1 MDWLKT
7 LAPTIA
13 TVLGGPLAGLAVQA
27 VGSALGMSDATS
39 EKINEVLTSGNM
51 TGEQV
56 AAVKKAEIDLKAKLA
71 ELQIKP
77 EEIAAQDRASARDM
91 QTKTGSTWRKLRVGF
106 LSVLAL
112 LITFGFFGIL
122 IGMMTG
128 DLKSTGNTD
137 ALLIMLGALG
147 AAWGAVVNF
156 YYGSSAGSNAKTELL
171 AKR

>member
-1 MDWLKT
+1 MEWLKT

-13 TVLGGPLAGLAVQA
+13 TVLGGPLAGMAVQA
-27 VGSALGMSDATS
+27 IGSAMGMSDATG
-39 EKINEVLTSGNM
+39 ERINEVLTSGQM

-56 AAVKKAEIDLKAKLA
+56 AALKKAELELKAKLA

-77 EEIAAQDRASARDM
+77 EEIAAADRASARDM
-91 QTKTGSTWRKLRVGF
+91 QAKTGSKIPGF
-106 LSVLAL
+106 LGI

-156 YYGSSAGSNAKTELL
+156 YYGSSAGSASKNELL
-171 AKR
+171 AKKG